1 MLRFLKWLL
10 GAAVVLVLCVVGAY
24 VLSRVLGALAAEREA
39 LALLDE
45 PPAPPERDG
54 FAALYTASHDI
65 PEAGQASLVAEE
77 VRRFK
82 ATPLGRDGSSDWS
95 SLLQERPS
103 LVVARDGDPAWCN
116 LRSAD
121 CLEQVRGA
129 RDAYA
134 GLLERNARALERAGA
149 LHGYDGFPNPFPP
162 RLDMPLPGFQ
172 VLTRLMTRTAWRFA
186 EGQADLALA
195 DACRDVAMGRQ
206 LIESGDSL
214 IGSMIGAAMVQ
225 GNAQLLAQMLAELP
239 REHALPE
246 QCRQA
251 FGRPVALEQGVCRT
265 MLSEGRFVAGGLR
278 TQINAEVAASAVE
291 REVPAWALRLL
302 FDPERTA
309 ARMAPTFAWYCGEEA
324 RGQLAQDQL
333 LRAPP
338 ANRSH
343 RSFRCLSNAIGCVLA
358 DIASPAYADYGMR
371 MQDADARLRTV
382 AALLWLRDQDGPI
395 DAAALERVP
404 VALRSPAR
412 PFQLDPEAGTLGTE
426 VFWAKGAGANGTW
439 PVPLPASRLQ
449 PAAPSP

>member
-1 MLRFLKWLL
+1 MVRFLKWLL
-10 GAAVVLVLCVVGAY
+10 AAAVVLVLCVVGAY
-24 VLSRVLGALAAEREA
+24 VLSRALGASGSEREA

-45 PPAPPERDG
+45 PPAPPARDG

-65 PEAGQASLVAEE
+65 PEGERAGLVAEE

-82 ATPLGRDGSSDWS
+82 ATPLRRDGSSDWS

-103 LVVARDGDPAWCN
+103 LAVSRDGDPAWCN

-121 CLEQVRGA
+121 CLGQVRGA

-134 GLLERNARALERAGA
+134 GLLERNARALDRAEA

-172 VLTRLMTRTAWRFA
+172 VLTRLTTRTAWRFA

-239 REHALPE
+239 REHPLPE

-251 FGRPVALEQGVCRT
+251 FERPVALEQGVCRT
-265 MLSEGRFVAGGLR
+265 MLSEGRFMAGGFR

-291 REVPAWALRLL
+291 HEVPAWALGLL

-309 ARMAPTFAWYCGEEA
+309 ARAAPTFAWYCGGEA
-324 RGQLAQDQL
+324 RRQLAQDQP
-333 LRAPP
+333 LRDPTLP
-338 ANRSH
+338 RSR
-343 RSFRCLSNAIGCVLA
+343 RSLACVSNAIGCILA
-358 DIASPAYADYGMR
+358 DIASPAYAEYGMR
-371 MQDADARLRTV
+371 LQDADARLRTV
-382 AALLWLRDQDGPI
+382 AALLWLREQDGPI

-404 VALRSPAR
+404 AALRSPAR
-412 PFQLDPEAGTLGTE
+412 PFQLDLEAGTLGTP
-426 VFWAKGAGANGTW
+426 VFWAKGADADDTW
-439 PVPLPASRLQ
+439 SVPLPASRLQ